1 MSLQWSSLFGGLGLF
16 LWGMHMLSQGLRLA
30 AGARLEAVLARAT
43 HTRFR
48 GLVSGAVTTAI
59 VQSSSAV
66 TVATIGFVNAN
77 LLMLGS
83 AIWVLFG
90 ANLGTTATGW
100 IVAFAGLKVDFSV
113 FALPLIALGAALK
126 LAGEK
131 RPVAAWG
138 EAVAGFGLL
147 FYGIVL
153 MQSGF
158 ADVSANWQIPQSDGM
173 LGMALQ
179 ALIGV
184 AMTVIMQ
191 SSSASTA
198 IALTAAQSGLID
210 VTGAAAVVIGA
221 NIGTTVTAVL
231 ASLGAT
237 PNAKRVA
244 AAHVLFNVIT
254 AIAAFVVL
262 PWLIPSITSIIALF
276 DRGQAPATTLAI
288 FNTLFNALGILLM
301 WPFVPYLTRKLQSHF
316 AGVRHAGAMPQFLDQ
331 TTLPV
336 PGLAVRALASEL
348 ERMLALAR
356 ESIWWSLPSSAPR
369 VQGSNDMAAESNPQ
383 DLGQAEQARHDLKR
397 LLAASEDFVE
407 QMSRVAMDGETGERL
422 ACLLRVRRYL
432 DNVVEG
438 ETEALVLSN
447 ELAPLS
453 DLQGVYEKY
462 WHSVRELLSAMA
474 LESPH
479 TPERLAPLTKAQESD
494 LERRLQA
501 GQTGQPGQEQWRMSG
516 AQYTL
521 EPGYEN
527 DQGTAKKFE
536 AYELAYQC
544 LKHAMLQA
552 GADGRWRLDR
562 MERSLR
568 AASNER
574 RALQQL
580 VKAEQWLAR
589 GRAENR
595 GVEPDQ
601 TR

>member
-1 MSLQWSSLFGGLGLF
+1 MSMQWSALFGGLGLF

-30 AGARLEAVLARAT
+30 AGSGLEAVLARAT
-43 HTRFR
+43 ETRFR
-48 GLVSGAVTTAI
+48 GLVSGALTTAI

-66 TVATIGFVNAN
+66 TVATIGFVNAS
-77 LLMLGS
+77 LLSLGA

-113 FALPLIALGAALK
+113 LALPLIAVGAAFK
-126 LAGEK
+126 LTGQG
-131 RPVAAWG
+131 RHLAAWG
-138 EAVAGFGLL
+138 EALAGFGML

-158 ADVSANWQIPQSDGM
+158 ADLSGSWQIPRVDGVA
-173 LGMALQ
+173 GMALQ
-179 ALIGV
+179 ALVGV

-244 AAHVLFNVIT
+244 GAHVLFNVIT
-254 AIAAFVVL
+254 ALAAFVVL
-262 PWLIPSITSIIALF
+262 PWLIPAIVRAIAWF
-276 DRGQAPATTLAI
+276 GAGQVPATTLAI
-288 FNTLFNALGILLM
+288 FNTLFNALGILLI
-301 WPFVPYLTRKLQSHF
+301 WPLVPVMTRWLQRHF
-316 AGVRHAGAMPQFLDQ
+316 AGDLSAGAKPRFLDR

-348 ERMLALAR
+348 ERMLGLAR
-356 ESIWWSLPSSAPR
+356 ESIWWSLPTAVALPNEY
-369 VQGSNDMAAESNPQ
+369 QQNLQ
-383 DLGQAEQARHDLKR
+383 KAEQARQDLKR
-397 LLAASEDFVE
+397 LLAASEEFVE
-407 QMSRVAMDGETGERL
+407 QMNRAAMDADTGERL

-438 ETEALVLSN
+438 EVEAMVLGN
-447 ELAPLS
+447 ELAPMPSLRVEYGNY
-453 DLQGVYEKY
+453 LQ
-462 WHSVRELLSAMA
+462 SVRAWLSAMGA
-474 LESPH
+474 EPIQN
-479 TPERLAPLTKAQESD
+479 TQQAEQTQQMVPADQVSD
-494 LERRLQA
+494 EQV
-501 GQTGQPGQEQWRMSG
+501 QVQVQEQVQEQSK
-516 AQYTL
+516 L
-521 EPGYEN
+521 
-527 DQGTAKKFE
+527 KE
-536 AYELAYQC
+536 ARSYDSAYQA

-552 GADGRWRLDR
+552 GADGRWRLER
-562 MERSLR
+562 MERALR
-568 AASNER
+568 GASNER

-580 VKAEQWLAR
+580 TKAQYWLSK
-589 GRAENR
+589 GLT
-595 GVEPDQ
+595 VELNSAA
-601 TR
+601 